1 MSENRFP
8 RFQGGYCNLDYLLQN
23 LGRNEETAKRLAGLF
38 LENYPGLLER
48 MMLALRAG
56 DRPALKNA
64 LHDIRSSCV
73 LFSGHQCVDIA
84 RRFEDSLREHASQ
97 ADAMLARD
105 DWALMAESLCSCLN
119 CMASEMKGYFKGPST

>member
-1 MSENRFP
+1 MSENGFP

-48 MMLALRAG
+48 MMQALRAG

-73 LFSGHQCVDIA
+73 LFSGHHCVDIA
-84 RRFEDSLREHASQ
+84 RRFEESLREHASQ
-97 ADAMLARD
+97 AEAMLAKD
-105 DWALMAESLCSCLN
+105 DWELMAETLCNCLS
-119 CMASEMKGYFKGPST
+119 CMASEMKAYFDGSPA

>member
-1 MSENRFP
+1 MSENGFP

-23 LGRNEETAKRLAGLF
+23 LGRNEETARRLAGLF

-56 DRPALKNA
+56 DHPALKNA

-73 LFSGHQCVDIA
+73 LFSGHHCVDLA
-84 RRFEDSLREHASQ
+84 RRFEDSLREYASQ
-97 ADAMLARD
+97 ADAMRAGD
-105 DWALMAESLCSCLN
+105 DWALMAEALSSCLN
-119 CMASEMKGYFKGPST
+119 CMASEMKIYFRGAST

>member
-1 MSENRFP
+1 MSENDFP

-38 LENYPGLLER
+38 LTNYPNLLER
-48 MMLALRAG
+48 MLLALSAG
-56 DRPALKNA
+56 DHPALKNA

-84 RRFEDSLREHASQ
+84 RRFEDSLRKHPTQ
-97 ADAMLARD
+97 ADAMFAGE
-105 DWALMAESLCSCLN
+105 DWVLMAETLCNCLN
-119 CMASEMKGYFKGPST
+119 CMASEMKAYFEGPSA